1 MLLTDAS
8 NYKIFAKEVGG
19 TCELTLLANGNFHL
33 LTAKT
38 VNIIIMNLDD
48 IKNYISKISNID
60 LSNKAKIFATISLS
74 WIIFIGYLT
83 WWNGLKSLALDK
95 SFRWDEWF
103 WFGIVPA
110 LVPYIFY
117 FIWRKKDE

>member
-1 MLLTDAS
+1 
-8 NYKIFAKEVGG
+8 
-19 TCELTLLANGNFHL
+19 
-33 LTAKT
+33 
-38 VNIIIMNLDD
+38 MNLND

>member
-1 MLLTDAS
+1 
-8 NYKIFAKEVGG
+8 
-19 TCELTLLANGNFHL
+19 
-33 LTAKT
+33 
-38 VNIIIMNLDD
+38 MNLND

-60 LSNKAKIFATISLS
+60 FSKKAKIFVTISLS

-83 WWNGLKSLALDK
+83 WWNGLNSLALDK

>member
-1 MLLTDAS
+1 MNFEEIKKFFL
-8 NYKIFAKEVGG
+8 KITEID
-19 TCELTLLANGNFHL
+19 L
-33 LTAKT
+33 
-38 VNIIIMNLDD
+38 
-48 IKNYISKISNID
+48 KNRSKIY
-60 LSNKAKIFATISLS
+60 LTISLG

-83 WWNGLKSLALDK
+83 WWNGLKSLALYK

>member
-1 MLLTDAS
+1 
-8 NYKIFAKEVGG
+8 
-19 TCELTLLANGNFHL
+19 
-33 LTAKT
+33 
-38 VNIIIMNLDD
+38 MNLDD

-110 LVPYIFY
+110 LAPYLFY

>member
-1 MLLTDAS
+1 
-8 NYKIFAKEVGG
+8 
-19 TCELTLLANGNFHL
+19 
-33 LTAKT
+33 
-38 VNIIIMNLDD
+38 MNLEF
-48 IKNYISKISNID
+48 IKNYISKLSNLD
-60 LSNKAKIFATISLS
+60 LSNRAKIFATISLS

-117 FIWRKKDE
+117 FIWRKEDE